1 MVISN
6 SNTQEVNP
14 VLGKPK
20 RLEKWRIVAS
30 RLKRR
35 ILSHVWSVRITLILF
50 LLVFVF
56 FLFLLILNII
66 SKSRVGY
73 YIALGSDFIFTPP
86 AKIQEIDG
94 KVNLLILGKGGL
106 NHQGPDLTD
115 TMIFVSIN
123 PKDNSIITI
132 SLPRDI
138 WIPELRAKLNSIYYW
153 GNQKKP
159 PVRRTSGPE
168 EPGGGLALTKS
179 KVESITGQ
187 TVQYGTV
194 IDFEGFKQIIDT
206 LGGISVNVE
215 NSFVDEKYPIAGREN
230 DNCGGDP
237 ELKCRYETLHFVQGK
252 QLMDGETALKFA
264 RSRNAVGDEGT
275 DFARAARQEKVI
287 TAIKEKILSTKVLLS
302 PKKLL
307 QIKKIVMEH
316 VETDISP
323 DAAAILARYLFS
335 ARGNIKTNV
344 LSEDFLIN
352 PPRSEKYD
360 NLYVF
365 IPKDGNWDK
374 VHEWVKSILN

>member
-56 FLFLLILNII
+56 FLFLLIINII

-86 AKIQEIDG
+86 DKIQEIDG

-138 WIPELRAKLNSIYYW
+138 WIPELRAKLNSTYYW
-153 GNQKKP
+153 GNQKK
-159 PVRRTSGPE
+159 
-168 EPGGGLALTKS
+168 PGGGLALTKS

-187 TVQYGTV
+187 TVQYGAV

-237 ELKCRYETLHFVQGK
+237 ELKCRYEIISFEKGRQT
-252 QLMDGETALKFA
+252 MNGETALKFI

-316 VETDISP
+316 VETDINP
-323 DAAAILARYLFS
+323 EAAAILARYLFS

-352 PPRSEKYD
+352 PPKSEKYD

-365 IPKDGNWDK
+365 IPKDGNPSTGSGQDWDK
-374 VHEWVKSILN
+374 VHEWVKEILN